1 MKSESCLPP
10 PDPRVGLVCFL
21 AVLGFV
27 VALPV
32 GASFWKSAALL
43 FWLLVAGLLFTPQP
57 AQFWKKLRRLLSIL
71 ITFLAFLLAI
81 TLPVSKFI
89 SKEPAGQTLFYF
101 GQIVLRALIVV
112 VADLVFILS
121 QKSEDLLAALSQAKM
136 PSVLI
141 QLLNSGLRYSQIF
154 AEEATD
160 SFRARLARETG
171 ARPFFEKLKTTGLII
186 EKIFWRVIDR
196 SGRVYAAMLSRGY
209 DGHLYFHKK
218 FKLRF
223 SDIFLLSSFLAALV
237 ILSLI

>member
-1 MKSESCLPP
+1 MKSESWLSL

-21 AVLGFV
+21 AVLVFV
-27 VALPV
+27 VALPA
-32 GASFWKSAALL
+32 GASIWKSAALL
-43 FWLLVAGLLFTPQP
+43 FWLLIAGLLFTPQP
-57 AQFWKKLRRLLSIL
+57 ARFWKKLKGLFLIL
-71 ITFLAFLLAI
+71 IPFLAFLLVI
-81 TLPVSKFI
+81 TLLVSKLI
-89 SKEPAGQTLFYF
+89 SKEPAGKTLFYF

-112 VADLVFILS
+112 AADLVFILS

-141 QLLNSGLRYSQIF
+141 QLLNFGLRYSQIF
-154 AEEATD
+154 AGEATA

-171 ARPFFEKLKTTGLII
+171 ARPLFEKLKTTGLVI

-223 SDIFLLSSFLAALV
+223 SDVFFLSGFLAALIV
-237 ILSLI
+237 LSLM